1 MFKTFKN
8 KKSFARAHAAKAEN
22 EIVCGTL
29 VNEKPVYFHMPED
42 ATEAEVRAKAFEIRT
57 GREMSK
63 IERTLLDIVEV
74 QS

>member
-8 KKSFARAHAAKAEN
+8 KKSFARARAAKAEN
-22 EIVCGTL
+22 EIVCATL
-29 VNEKPVYFHMPED
+29 VNEKPVYFTMPED
-42 ATEAEVRAKAFEIRT
+42 STEAEVRGKAFEIRT

-63 IERTLLDIVEV
+63 IERTLLEIVEV

>member
-1 MFKTFKN
+1 MFKNSKN
-8 KKSFARAHAAKAEN
+8 KKLFARARAAKAEN
-22 EIVCGTL
+22 EIVCATL
-29 VNEKPVYFHMPED
+29 VNEKPVYFAMPED

-63 IERTLLDIVEV
+63 VERALVDIVEV